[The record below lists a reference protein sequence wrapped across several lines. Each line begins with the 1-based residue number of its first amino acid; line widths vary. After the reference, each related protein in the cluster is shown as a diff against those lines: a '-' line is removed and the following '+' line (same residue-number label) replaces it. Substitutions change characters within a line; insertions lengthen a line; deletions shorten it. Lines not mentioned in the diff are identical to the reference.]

1 MLQPVIRPTA
11 PHFATKES
19 LQAPSTRSGGSPIRT
34 QNSACPVG
42 QISGLVCA
50 SRTHERGATRS
61 SRVLGAGCNGR
72 AGAAGR
78 ATPMRTAKSC
88 GPDLPTLGSSLCA
101 TSAQTTVAIKPG
113 TPGRAR
119 ISRQTVARGLPVAPA
134 EPVVT
139 AACFF
144 VAGGPWVRPASGIPR
159 ALSSSRDVVRH
170 DSDAS
175 RAAGML
181 SDVPSAV
188 MLRESGASSIPE
200 TSEVTTAASGILDR
214 PLSRAMTSSEPFEM
228 CIQSRKRCLI

>member
-119 ISRQTVARGLPVAPA
+119 ISRQTVARGMPVAPA

-144 VAGGPWVRPASGIPR
+144 CCRR
-159 ALSSSRDVVRH
+159 AMGAACIRH
-170 DSDAS
+170 S
-175 RAAGML
+175 
-181 SDVPSAV
+181 P
-188 MLRESGASSIPE
+188 
-200 TSEVTTAASGILDR
+200 R
-214 PLSRAMTSSEPFEM
+214 PLFFEG
-228 CIQSRKRCLI
+228 RCSARLGRFTRRGNAE